1 MDVRRDAERGG
12 GKGGG
17 GGAERGPSRRKLVAG
32 AAAAGLALPLTSG
45 SAGAVVRADPSRVAV
60 PTDAAGA
67 AGRER
72 PPKAAGFLQ
81 PFASYWF
88 PDSFPE
94 GREPDPGA
102 VWRSLKSWRP
112 QDDADLPYNAATV
125 PLAERFTPVPANAT
139 ARAGQARISA
149 LVSFAGTAGNPSQ
162 GGPKADYYALSHW
175 AYLDELVFWGGSSG
189 EGIILAPNAPVT
201 DAAHRNGVPVLGNV
215 FLPPT
220 AYGGEL
226 TWTREL
232 VQKDARGRFPLA
244 DKLIQVARTYGFDG
258 WFLNGETDG
267 GDPALARQFADFVQA
282 LRQGAPELRITWYDA
297 FNADGRVGWQGA
309 LNDKNAMFFQRGG
322 RKLSD
327 TMFVD
332 FRWSAAR
339 LASSAAYARRLG
351 RSPYELWAGVDVEA
365 SGWDARVN
373 WDAFVPEGRDHV
385 VSYGLYRPEWTRR
398 SGEAPGPFHARDDQF
413 WGGRNTDP
421 SAPAGPGSWRPAART
436 VADRS
441 TVTSVP
447 FASTFNTGHGT
458 AWYEGGARAG
468 EAEWNHLGLQDR
480 LPGRRW
486 ALWADGGGTFRRP
499 AVGFDFGAAW
509 RGGSS
514 LLVDGALDRPVTL
527 ELYRT
532 RLPLRAGTVLEIT
545 HRADEGSAA
554 VTVEAAVAYEEPAEA
569 GGRPEFRRIPA
580 KAVRAADGWVTS
592 TVRIGYG
599 PGRTAHMGDGPG
611 RTAYALGVRL
621 SAPGG
626 SPVRWRLGALA
637 VRDGEPAAHT
647 PAPPSALR
655 IAASHITGDGVAE
668 LRLSWKPSAKAA
680 PVRHYEVHQILPDG
694 KRRFLG
700 GTCGT
705 ACYLPALRRTSGE
718 PGTRLEVRA
727 VGELYASSAAAAAV
741 FTW

>member
-1 MDVRRDAERGG
+1 MDDVETGGSTGTGTAGVTRRG
-12 GKGGG
+12 
-17 GGAERGPSRRKLVAG
+17 LVAG
-32 AAAAGLALPLTSG
+32 AAAVGAGLALPLGGG
-45 SAGAVVRADPSRVAV
+45 SAAAAQTPRGGRA
-60 PTDAAGA
+60 AAGS
-67 AGRER
+67 
-72 PPKAAGFLQ
+72 LQ
-81 PFASYWF
+81 PYASYWF

-112 QDDADLPYNAATV
+112 QDDADLPYNIATV
-125 PLAERFTPVPANAT
+125 PLAKRYTPVPANAT

-162 GGPKADYYALSHW
+162 GSAKADYYALTHW

-189 EGIILAPNAPVT
+189 EGIVLAPNAPVT

-232 VQKDARGRFPLA
+232 VQQDALGRFPLA

-267 GDPALARQFADFVQA
+267 GDAALARQVADFVQA
-282 LRQGAPELRITWYDA
+282 LRKGAPELRITWYDA

-309 LNDKNAMFFQRGG
+309 LNDKNAMFFQRGAD
-322 RKLSD
+322 KLSD
-327 TMFVD
+327 TVFVD

-365 SGWDARVN
+365 NGWNARVD

-398 SGEAPGPFHARDDQF
+398 AGDTPGQFHARDDQF
-413 WGGRNTDP
+413 WGGQDTDP

-441 TVTSVP
+441 TITSVP
-447 FASTFNTGHGT
+447 FATTFNAGHGT
-458 AWYEGGARAG
+458 AWYEGGVRTG

-486 ALWADGGGTFRRP
+486 AMWADGAGTFPRP
-499 AVGFDFGAAW
+499 RVGFDFGAAW

-514 LLVDGALDRPVTL
+514 LLVEGTLDRPVTL
-527 ELYRT
+527 ELFRT
-532 RLPLRAGTVLEIT
+532 RLPLRAGTVMEIT
-545 HRADEGSAA
+545 HRADAGSAP
-554 VTVEAAVAYEEPAEA
+554 VTVEAAVAYAEPGTA
-569 GGRPEFRRIPA
+569 GGPPKFRRIPA
-580 KAVRAADGWVTS
+580 RTVRAADGWVTS
-592 TVRIGYG
+592 AVRI
-599 PGRTAHMGDGPG
+599 GDGPG
-611 RTAYALGVRL
+611 RTAHVLGVRL

-626 SPVRWRLGALA
+626 EPARWRLGALA
-637 VRDGEPAAHT
+637 VRDGDPAAYT
-647 PAPPSALR
+647 PAPPGAVRL
-655 IAASHITGDGVAE
+655 AASRVTGDGTAE
-668 LRLSWKPSAKAA
+668 LRLTWKPSDKTAAKGV
-680 PVRHYEVHQILPDG
+680 PVRHYEVHQVLPDG

-705 ACYLPALRRTSGE
+705 AYYLPALRRTPGE

-727 VGELYASSAAAAAV
+727 VGEPYTASAAATAV

>member
-1 MDVRRDAERGG
+1 MDGRHDEERGAG
-12 GKGGG
+12 R
-17 GGAERGPSRRKLVAG
+17 EVSRRGLVAG
-32 AAAAGLALPLTSG
+32 AAAAGAGLALPPAAG
-45 SAGAVVRADPSRVAV
+45 SAAAAVRAGAPGAPRRTQPADEP
-60 PTDAAGA
+60 AGS
-67 AGRER
+67 
-72 PPKAAGFLQ
+72 LQ
-81 PFASYWF
+81 PYASYWF

-94 GREPDPGA
+94 GREPDAGA

-112 QDDADLPYNAATV
+112 QDDADLPYNIATV
-125 PLAERFTPVPANAT
+125 PLAERFTPVPANGT

-162 GGPKADYYALSHW
+162 GGAKADFYALTHW

-220 AYGGEL
+220 AFGGDL
-226 TWTREL
+226 KWTREL
-232 VQKDARGRFPLA
+232 VQKDSLGRFPLA

-267 GDPALARQFADFVQA
+267 GDPALARQTADFVQA
-282 LRQGAPELRITWYDA
+282 LRKGAPELRITWYDA
-297 FNADGRVGWQGA
+297 LNADGRVGWQGA
-309 LNDKNAMFFQRGG
+309 LNDKNAMFFQRGAE
-322 RKLSD
+322 KLAD
-327 TMFVD
+327 TVFVD
-332 FRWSAAR
+332 FRWSSSR

-365 SGWDARVN
+365 NGWNAYVG

-385 VSYGLYRPEWTRR
+385 VSYGFYRPEWTRR
-398 SGEAPGPFHARDDQF
+398 SGDTPARFHARDDQF
-413 WGGRNTDP
+413 WGGQNTDP

-447 FASTFNTGHGT
+447 FATAFNTGHGT
-458 AWYEGGARAG
+458 AWYEDGLRTGD
-468 EAEWNHLGLQDR
+468 AEWNHLGLQDR

-486 ALWADGGGTFRRP
+486 ALWAEGGGTFQRP

-514 LLVDGALDRPVTL
+514 LLVEGADGTLVRPVTL
-527 ELYRT
+527 ELFRT
-532 RLPLRAGTVLEIT
+532 RLPLRAGTVLEIV

-554 VTVEAAVAYEEPAEA
+554 VTVEAAVAYAEPAKP
-569 GGRPEFRRIPA
+569 GGRPKFRRLSA
-580 KAVRAADGWVTS
+580 RTVGAGDGWVTT
-592 TVRIGYG
+592 TVRIG
-599 PGRTAHMGDGPG
+599 DGPG
-611 RTAYALGVRL
+611 CTAHALGVRL

-626 SPVRWRLGALA
+626 APVRWRLGALA
-637 VRDGEPAAHT
+637 VRGGGPAAHT
-647 PAPPSALR
+647 PAPPSALK
-655 IAASHITGDGVAE
+655 IAASHVTGDGVAE
-668 LRLSWKPSAKAA
+668 LRLTWQPSGKAKSKGT
-680 PVRHYEVHQILPDG
+680 PVRHYEVHQLLPDG

-700 GTCGT
+700 GTCES
-705 ACYLPALRRTSGE
+705 AFHLPALRRTPGE
-718 PGTRLEVRA
+718 PETRLEVRA
-727 VGELYASSAAAAAV
+727 VGELHTSSAAAAAA